1 MRLDL
6 FRIALILLVVG
17 GLNWGAIGLLG
28 KDLVVALLGK
38 GNAAKAVYVLVGLA
52 AVFVGLKMFGF
63 IEGFETME
71 NNAMTMEEEEQL
83 ESNGNE
89 GFENM
94 EKEKEGFENMEED
107 EEEGFYSANA
117 MYKLN

>member
-6 FRIALILLVVG
+6 FRIALILLVIG
-17 GLNWGAIGLLG
+17 GLNWGSIGLLG

-38 GNAAKAVYVLVGLA
+38 GNATKAVYMLVGLA
-52 AVFVGLKMFGF
+52 AVFIGLKMFGF
-63 IEGFETME
+63 MEGFENMD
-71 NNAMTMEEEEQL
+71 NNMEEEEQL
-83 ESNGNE
+83 ETNENE

-94 EKEKEGFENMEED
+94 ETEKEEKEGFENMEE
-107 EEEGFYSANA
+107 EEEGFYSANS